1 MGDPRRQG
9 QEQRL
14 SPLAAPLRESAR
26 GVLLIGAAADKIEA
40 QLSVAGLSR
49 NGDTALL
56 TCGKLEARSPWRAAW
71 RNPEIPCCWLP
82 PAPASINLKISSIV
96 AANSSGW
103 CEHFQGGSVARLKT
117 DWILFLTIVA
127 MVGFG
132 LVMLYSAS
140 SAVAELRY
148 HVAPYYFVVRQ
159 IGWAALSF
167 LVLMYFKR
175 MDYRRMNSPAWAFS
189 GLGIVLALLVMVY
202 FVDPRQHRWFK
213 IAGVGSFQPSEFAKP
228 ALILFL
234 AYFIARRAHIINDR
248 RTLKQALVAVLM
260 LAFMVVVADLGTA
273 LVPVITAV
281 IVFWIAGLEGA
292 TWRVL
297 SRSAL
302 LVAVAIGSSG
312 YRLGRVIA
320 YVDPDYTKI
329 EMIDPHG
336 VVKSYIQR
344 STSVRDA
351 SYQPRQSKI
360 AVGTGGVLGVGL
372 MQGKQKLM
380 FLPDAHTDFIYA
392 TVGEELGLWGATAVI
407 VGFLVILWR
416 GARLFVLA
424 RDDFGKYLALGV
436 TVSIVV
442 QAFINMSVVLDMAP
456 TKGFPLPMISF
467 GGSSLL
473 STLTSLG
480 MLLSVSEHEG

>member
-1 MGDPRRQG
+1 M
-9 QEQRL
+9 
-14 SPLAAPLRESAR
+14 A
-26 GVLLIGAAADKIEA
+26 K
-40 QLSVAGLSR
+40 
-49 NGDTALL
+49 
-56 TCGKLEARSPWRAAW
+56 
-71 RNPEIPCCWLP
+71 
-82 PAPASINLKISSIV
+82 
-96 AANSSGW
+96 
-103 CEHFQGGSVARLKT
+103 LKT
-117 DWILFLTIVA
+117 DWILFLTILA

-148 HVAPYYFVVRQ
+148 HVEPYYFFVRQ
-159 IGWAALSF
+159 LVWAVASF

-175 MDYRRMNSPAWAFS
+175 HDYRFLNTPAWAFS
-189 GLGIVLALLVMVY
+189 GLGVVLGLLVVVY
-202 FVDPRQHRWFK
+202 FVDPRAHRWFRL
-213 IAGVGSFQPSEFAKP
+213 AGLGSFQPSEFAKP

-234 AYFIARRAHIINDR
+234 AYFVSRRSQDINDR
-248 RTLKQALVAVLM
+248 STLRQAFVAVAM

-281 IVFWIAGLEGA
+281 IVFWVAGLERRYMLRVALLGVA
-292 TWRVL
+292 LIVIAVL
-297 SRSAL
+297 SR
-302 LVAVAIGSSG
+302 G
-312 YRLGRVIA
+312 YRIGRVIS
-320 YVDPDYTKI
+320 YVDPDYSKI
-329 EMIDPHG
+329 EMIDSHG
-336 VVKSYIQR
+336 WIRSYVQR

-392 TVGEELGLWGATAVI
+392 TVGEELGLWGATAVLA
-407 VGFLVILWR
+407 GFVVILWR
-416 GARLFVLA
+416 GARLFLLS
-424 RDDFGKYLALGV
+424 RNEFGKYLALGV

-442 QAFINMSVVLDMAP
+442 QALINMSVVLDLAP

-473 STLTSLG
+473 STLVCLG
-480 MLLSVSEHEG
+480 MLLSVSEHEV

>member
-1 MGDPRRQG
+1 
-9 QEQRL
+9 
-14 SPLAAPLRESAR
+14 
-26 GVLLIGAAADKIEA
+26 
-40 QLSVAGLSR
+40 
-49 NGDTALL
+49 
-56 TCGKLEARSPWRAAW
+56 
-71 RNPEIPCCWLP
+71 
-82 PAPASINLKISSIV
+82 
-96 AANSSGW
+96 
-103 CEHFQGGSVARLKT
+103 VARLKT

-159 IGWAALSF
+159 IGWAAFSF
-167 LVLMYFKR
+167 IILMYFKR
-175 MDYRRMNSPAWAFS
+175 TDYRRMNSPTWAFS
-189 GLGIVLALLVMVY
+189 GLGIVLTLLVLVY
-202 FVDPRQHRWFK
+202 FADPRSHRWFK
-213 IAGVGSFQPSEFAKP
+213 IAGLGSFQPSEFAKP

-248 RTLKQALVAVLM
+248 RTLKQAMVAILM

-281 IVFWIAGLEGA
+281 LVFWIAGLE
-292 TWRVL
+292 WRYMARIV
-297 SRSAL
+297 AIGIL
-302 LVAVAIGSSG
+302 LVAVAIGSKG
-312 YRLGRVIA
+312 YRLGRIIA
-320 YVDPDYTKI
+320 YVDPDYSKL
-329 EMIDPHG
+329 ELIDPHG

-360 AVGTGGVLGVGL
+360 AVGTGGIFGVGL

-392 TVGEELGLWGATAVI
+392 TVGEELGLWGSTAVI
-407 VGFLVILWR
+407 IGFLVILWR

-436 TVSIVV
+436 TLSVVV

-456 TKGFPLPMISF
+456 TKGFPLPLISF

>member
-1 MGDPRRQG
+1 M
-9 QEQRL
+9 
-14 SPLAAPLRESAR
+14 
-26 GVLLIGAAADKIEA
+26 
-40 QLSVAGLSR
+40 
-49 NGDTALL
+49 
-56 TCGKLEARSPWRAAW
+56 
-71 RNPEIPCCWLP
+71 
-82 PAPASINLKISSIV
+82 
-96 AANSSGW
+96 
-103 CEHFQGGSVARLKT
+103 ARLRT

-127 MVGFG
+127 MVAFG

-159 IGWAALSF
+159 IGWAVLSF
-167 LVLMYFKR
+167 IVLMYFKR

-189 GLGIVLALLVMVY
+189 GLGIVLGLLVLVY
-202 FVDPRQHRWFK
+202 FVDPRAHRWFK
-213 IAGVGSFQPSEFAKP
+213 LGGVGSFQPSEFAKP

-234 AYFIARRAHIINDR
+234 AYFVARRAHIINDR
-248 RTLKQALVAVLM
+248 RTIRQALVAVLM

-273 LVPVITAV
+273 LVPVITA
-281 IVFWIAGLEGA
+281 ILVFWIAGLERKYML
-292 TWRVL
+292 RV
-297 SRSAL
+297 AL
-302 LVAVAIGSSG
+302 IGVALVVVAVASRG
-312 YRLGRVIA
+312 YRLGRIIA
-320 YVDPDYTKI
+320 YVDPDYSKI
-329 EMIDPHG
+329 EVIDPHG
-336 VVKSYIQR
+336 WLKSYIQR

-392 TVGEELGLWGATAVI
+392 TVGEELGLWGSTAVI
-407 VGFLVILWR
+407 AGFLVILWR
-416 GARLFVLA
+416 GARLFLLA

-436 TVSIVV
+436 TISIVV
-442 QAFINMSVVLDMAP
+442 QALINISVVLDMAP

-473 STLTSLG
+473 STLASLG